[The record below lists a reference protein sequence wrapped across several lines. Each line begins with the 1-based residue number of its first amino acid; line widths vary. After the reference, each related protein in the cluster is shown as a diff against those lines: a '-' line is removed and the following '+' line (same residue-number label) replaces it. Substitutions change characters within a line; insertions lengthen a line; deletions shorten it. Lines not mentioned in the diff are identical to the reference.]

1 MRGLI
6 WTACV
11 ALLLA
16 VLLAGCSANDQPSQP
31 ADSSSPL
38 PMTSTASDDG
48 LAAKLAELPAA
59 PLDAEGRTPG
69 DVLVEWTAARN
80 AADWERVY
88 SLYAHP
94 EADFEIVV
102 HEWADADPH
111 YRDFTLHEARALDED
126 TALVRVTY
134 AGEATLPNGVR
145 QEFLVAEPGE
155 WWAVDMVDGLWKV
168 TWLPRQ
174 W

>member
-1 MRGLI
+1 
-6 WTACV
+6 
-11 ALLLA
+11 
-16 VLLAGCSANDQPSQP
+16 
-31 ADSSSPL
+31 
-38 PMTSTASDDG
+38 
-48 LAAKLAELPAA
+48 LAELPVA
-59 PLDAEGRTPG
+59 PLDAEGRKPG
-69 DVLVEWTAARN
+69 DVLVEWIAARN

-88 SLYAHP
+88 SLYADP

-102 HEWADADPH
+102 REWEDSDAH
-111 YRDFTLHEARALDED
+111 YGDFAAHEARALDED

-134 AGEATLPNGVR
+134 AGKETLPNGVR
-145 QEFLVAEPGE
+145 QDFVVAEPGE